1 MKIFILLLVFFLSF
15 DIESKAQESS
25 LIQSIDNQYRSP
37 LNKKRDVFRNPK
49 ETLDFFELHTNKK
62 VLEIA
67 PGRGWYTEILSNYMN
82 KTDNFYVTNYTD
94 PPREIISKIQKDFHN
109 HFESNKEK
117 FGSYKVVKFEK
128 NLVFDNFKNNYFDL
142 VLTFRNTHNWLDA
155 KSAERVYESI
165 NKIMKIGGILGVV
178 QHRADEDANF
188 NYKLGYVKESF
199 LIKLIESKGFKLA
212 KKSEINSNPRDE
224 KNYPDGVWTLPPRLV
239 KKELNK
245 DKYLSIGESDRM
257 TLKFIKIKKL

>member
-1 MKIFILLLVFFLSF
+1 
-15 DIESKAQESS
+15 
-25 LIQSIDNQYRSP
+25 
-37 LNKKRDVFRNPK
+37 
-49 ETLDFFELHTNKK
+49 
-62 VLEIA
+62 
-67 PGRGWYTEILSNYMN
+67 MN